1 LIEGAKV
8 PVLEAI
14 AWVAFVGHHLL
25 REGQQL
31 QASPALRAVLEQL
44 LVVVVVPVLVATLV
58 VAIPQPNGRIGIPD
72 LDVKAL
78 LLSPQPQVSFPAQLP
93 ELRFLRDLYIV
104 GTRVHA
110 HLVVLLSAH
119 GVQAKVLIPHILD
132 GTKSICRRIY
142 RRIGLHQIEGH
153 LLHEPLEGLALQL
166 GADRLLRGQ
175 ISRVHT
181 FVKSIAVVVQ
191 VVLVLVH
198 PNLCHAFVV
207 LQNNQGFII

>member
-119 GVQAKVLIPHILD
+119 GVQAKVLIPHILEPRLHHSGEPPSSPSQSHGEQTNRPD
-132 GTKSICRRIY
+132 GHATDDEPRAA
-142 RRIGLHQIEGH
+142 HH
-153 LLHEPLEGLALQL
+153 LASSSAGGIREAEATAQ
-166 GADRLLRGQ
+166 RLYGPVYG
-175 ISRVHT
+175 SVS
-181 FVKSIAVVVQ
+181 K
-191 VVLVLVH
+191 
-198 PNLCHAFVV
+198 
-207 LQNNQGFII
+207 